1 MSTAHTDTEA
11 ISMAQHV
18 PEGRKEGHGVKG
30 REQEQGEVEWHQERS
45 RGGPLRRKMINTVLM
60 KTASVQAQHSRLRA
74 PRLLLRSPLGS
85 RMHP

>member
-1 MSTAHTDTEA
+1 
-11 ISMAQHV
+11 MAQHV

-30 REQEQGEVEWHQERS
+30 REQERGEVEWHQEQS
-45 RGGPLRRKMINTVLM
+45 RGGLLRRKMINTVLM